1 MKTKIFTLLLAVA
14 ASIGTMFAWDHEHVQ
29 IDNFYYNLYDQDKTA
44 AVTNQ
49 NFSESN
55 YSGLTTANIPASVEY
70 DSETYS
76 VTSIGNH
83 AFYGCSGLTSVT
95 IPNSVTSIG
104 DDAFNECISLTSIN
118 IPNSVTKIGS
128 YAFFNCNSLPVIQNI
143 RYADTYLVAVI
154 DKSLSYYTIKDGTR
168 WIGFRAFQECP
179 NLVSV
184 TIPNSVVGVEESAFE
199 SCSGLTSVVMG
210 NSIKYI
216 GYRAFSG
223 CSSLPSVII
232 PNSVTVIG
240 AEAFAGCANLT
251 SINIPDGVTS
261 IGGSAFGG
269 CGFDSI
275 LIPNSVTYIGTQAFY
290 GAELKSITI
299 PVNVDSVGYQAFAGC
314 KNLSSVTWNAQ
325 KATIYTDENYRKG
338 RLFENSPVRTFIVGE
353 KVDSLPTVF
362 YNGGNLCYVDT
373 VIWKAIAY
381 HAENLYSEGL
391 SELKIG
397 NIVFGNKV
405 EYIPENLCYDGA
417 SRIKSKSIDIPN
429 SVKVIGE
436 KAFYEMGDL
445 QSVVIG
451 NGVTDIAFSAFAD
464 CDNLKSV
471 VIGSGLTTIG
481 ECAFESCYN
490 LKSLTCYAVNPP
502 SCGSQ
507 AFVYGTKIYVP
518 ANSVNAYKAAEG
530 WKSQTILPIGAT
542 PTTTSGIT
550 INPSNYSVDITWQS
564 TSGATSYELVV
575 KDKNG
580 NVVCRVTFDADGKL
594 QSIAF
599 HAPARNGM
607 PQYTQEAGFS
617 YTLIGL
623 DRGTEYDVT
632 ITAKNAGGSALDV
645 QTISFT
651 TKGEPTERDIPHGI
665 DEIDTD
671 NAHGIKVMKDGQIF
685 ILRGDKTYTLQGQ
698 EVK

>member
-1 MKTKIFTLLLAVA
+1 MRTKIFTIVFTIL
-14 ASIGTMFAWDHEHVQ
+14 ASIGTMFAQYNSGWDYEHIQ
-29 IDNFYYNLYDQDKTA
+29 IGDLYYNLNTELLVAGVAPQELYST
-44 AVTNQ
+44 
-49 NFSESN
+49 SN
-55 YSGLTTANIPASVEY
+55 YSGLTSVNIPQVVTYEGRTYKVTCIDDDAFSECISLSSV
-70 DSETYS
+70 
-76 VTSIGNH
+76 SIGNNVTEIRYR
-83 AFYGCSGLTSVT
+83 AFNACNNLQSID
-95 IPNSVTSIG
+95 IPNSVTTIG
-104 DDAFNECISLTSIN
+104 VQAFASCESLTN
-118 IPNSVTKIGS
+118 LNLPESVTHIAKW
-128 YAFFNCNSLPVIQNI
+128 AFLGCVF
-143 RYADTYLVAVI
+143 DT
-154 DKSLSYYTIKDGTR
+154 
-168 WIGFRAFQECP
+168 
-179 NLVSV
+179 
-184 TIPNSVVGVEESAFE
+184 
-199 SCSGLTSVVMG
+199 
-210 NSIKYI
+210 
-216 GYRAFSG
+216 
-223 CSSLPSVII
+223 
-232 PNSVTVIG
+232 
-240 AEAFAGCANLT
+240 
-251 SINIPDGVTS
+251 
-261 IGGSAFGG
+261 
-269 CGFDSI
+269 I

-325 KATIYTDENYRKG
+325 KATIYTDENYMKG

-391 SELKIG
+391 SELKIA

-550 INPSNYSVDITWQS
+550 INPSDYSVDITWQS

-580 NVVCRVTFDADGKL
+580 NVVCRVTFDVDGKL

-607 PQYTQEAGFS
+607 PQYTQEVGFS

-623 DRGTEYDVT
+623 DSGTEYDVT
-632 ITAKNAGGSALDV
+632 ITAKNASGSTLDV
-645 QTISFT
+645 QTITFT
-651 TKGEPTERDIPHGI
+651 TKGEATESDIPHGL
-665 DEIDTD
+665 DEVDAD
-671 NAHGIKVMKDGQIF
+671 NVHGIKVMKNGQVLIE
-685 ILRGDKTYTLQGQ
+685 RGGKTYTLQGA
-698 EVK
+698 EVQ

>member
-1 MKTKIFTLLLAVA
+1 MKTKIFTMLFAIVA
-14 ASIGTMFAWDHEHVQ
+14 GIGTMFAQYNSGWDYEHIQ
-29 IDNFYYNLYDQDKTA
+29 IGDLYYNLNTKMLVAGVAPQKLYST
-44 AVTNQ
+44 
-49 NFSESN
+49 SN
-55 YSGLTTANIPASVEY
+55 YSGLTSVDIPQVVTYEGKTYKVTCIDDDAFSECISLNSV
-70 DSETYS
+70 
-76 VTSIGNH
+76 SIGKNVTEIRYR
-83 AFYGCSGLTSVT
+83 AFNACNNLQSIE
-95 IPNSVTSIG
+95 IPNSVTTIG
-104 DDAFNECISLTSIN
+104 VQAFASCESLTN
-118 IPNSVTKIGS
+118 LNLPESVTHIAEW
-128 YAFFNCNSLPVIQNI
+128 AFL
-143 RYADTYLVAVI
+143 
-154 DKSLSYYTIKDGTR
+154 
-168 WIGFRAFQECP
+168 EC
-179 NLVSV
+179 V
-184 TIPNSVVGVEESAFE
+184 
-199 SCSGLTSVVMG
+199 
-210 NSIKYI
+210 
-216 GYRAFSG
+216 
-223 CSSLPSVII
+223 
-232 PNSVTVIG
+232 
-240 AEAFAGCANLT
+240 
-251 SINIPDGVTS
+251 
-261 IGGSAFGG
+261 
-269 CGFDSI
+269 FDSI
-275 LIPNSVTYIGTQAFY
+275 HIPNTVTYIGTQAFY
-290 GAELKSITI
+290 GAGLKSVTI

-314 KNLSSVTWNAQ
+314 ENLSSVIWNAQ
-325 KATIYTDENYRKG
+325 KTTIYTDENYRKG

-353 KVDSLPTVF
+353 KVDSLPTIF

-429 SVKVIGE
+429 SVKEIGE
-436 KAFYEMGDL
+436 KAFYEMGNL
-445 QSVVIG
+445 QSVIIG

-471 VIGSGLTTIG
+471 VIGNGLTTIG

-490 LKSLTCYAVNPP
+490 LKSVTCYAVNPP

-507 AFVYGTKIYVP
+507 SFVYGTKIYVP

-542 PTTTSGIT
+542 ATTTSGIT
-550 INPSNYSVDITWQS
+550 INPSDYSIDITWQS

-623 DRGTEYDVT
+623 DSGTEYDVT
-632 ITAKNAGGSALDV
+632 ITAKNASGSTLDV
-645 QTISFT
+645 QTITFT
-651 TKGEPTERDIPHGI
+651 TKGEATESDIPHGL
-665 DEIDTD
+665 DEVDAD
-671 NAHGIKVMKDGQIF
+671 NVHGIKVMKGGQIL
-685 ILRGDKTYTLQGQ
+685 ILRGDRTFTIQGQ